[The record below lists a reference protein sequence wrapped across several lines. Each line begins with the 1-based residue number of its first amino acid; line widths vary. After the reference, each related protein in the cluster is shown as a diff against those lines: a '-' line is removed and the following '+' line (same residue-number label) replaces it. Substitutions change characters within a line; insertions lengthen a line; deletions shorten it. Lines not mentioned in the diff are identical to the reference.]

1 MEKNQKNNNEIKFS
15 ATIAQKDTE
24 TIWGWGTP
32 AGKLRAFRRAQLIIE
47 GAGLKAGD
55 NILEIGCGTG
65 MFTEI
70 FAKTGA
76 KILALD
82 ISPDLLVKARQR
94 GLPQDQ
100 VFFVEKPFEAIE
112 ETEMFDAVIG
122 SSILHHLDI
131 KKALEKI
138 FFLLRPGGVFSF
150 AEPNFLNPQ
159 VFLERKLRFLNMF
172 SYISP
177 DETAFVRWEMDALLR
192 EKGFEEIVIK
202 NFDWLHPSIPEKMIK
217 LIKEIEPLLERTPF
231 IRDFSGSLYIC
242 AKKPW

>member
-1 MEKNQKNNNEIKFS
+1 
-15 ATIAQKDTE
+15 
-24 TIWGWGTP
+24 
-32 AGKLRAFRRAQLIIE
+32 
-47 GAGLKAGD
+47 
-55 NILEIGCGTG
+55 
-65 MFTEI
+65 
-70 FAKTGA
+70 
-76 KILALD
+76 
-82 ISPDLLVKARQR
+82 
-94 GLPQDQ
+94 
-100 VFFVEKPFEAIE
+100 
-112 ETEMFDAVIG
+112 MFDAVIG